1 MAKGVYIQMAHH
13 PQQILDTLAQA
24 ERDAQGDRQEWK
36 LGCGLTAGLAA
47 LGALAFFVGS
57 NLGFPIL
64 RIVAF
69 VLWAIAIIVAIV
81 LLLSRPRF
89 AFQQFEP
96 ARQILHTLRDDTGR
110 KGYVVGWLDMTGP
123 TQKEKQTRTARSGGG
138 KQKVYYHDPWFQ
150 AKLKLV
156 DGNVLRLYLLD
167 KVKTKAGSV
176 VNHRTQFTAKLIVNP
191 ALYRVSPASAGG
203 ADSPIPITSEGNGL
217 LTIKTEIDMRQV
229 PVDQLLKSLK
239 TLYTYLEVIG
249 PEQPNNQ
256 PTNQPTN

>member
-1 MAKGVYIQMAHH
+1 MAKGIYIQMAHH

-24 ERDAQGDRQEWK
+24 EKDARGDRQEWN

-47 LGALAFFVGS
+47 LGVLAFWVGP
-57 NLGFPIL
+57 NLDLGIL

-69 VLWAIAIIVAIV
+69 VLWAIAVVIAIV

-89 AFQQFEP
+89 SLQQFEP
-96 ARQILHTLRDDTGR
+96 VRQILHTLRDDTGR

-123 TQKEKQTRTARSGGG
+123 RQKEKQTRTARSGGG

-176 VNHRTQFTAKLIVNP
+176 VNHRTQFTAKLVVNP
-191 ALYRVSPASAGG
+191 ALYRVSPAPAGG
-203 ADSPIPITSEGNGL
+203 ATSPIPITSDGNGL
-217 LTIKTEIDMRQV
+217 LAIKTEVDTRQV

-239 TLYTYLEVIG
+239 TLYTYLEVIE
-249 PEQPNNQ
+249 PEQ